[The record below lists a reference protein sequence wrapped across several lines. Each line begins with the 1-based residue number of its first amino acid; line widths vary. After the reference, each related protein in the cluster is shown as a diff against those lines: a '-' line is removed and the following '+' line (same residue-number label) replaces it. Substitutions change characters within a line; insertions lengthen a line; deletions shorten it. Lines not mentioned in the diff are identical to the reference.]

1 MPSPKQTKRNNTQ
14 TSCQC
19 GSDQKTSTYD
29 RVLTWLHVAGSGLIM
44 ALMLVIVC
52 DVLGRALFNKPL
64 TGAAELIRAA
74 VVAVLFLGLPKTFR
88 SGKQIRAGLLL
99 NKVSRRT
106 GGALDLLACLAG
118 ILLFAL
124 LVYSSWE
131 LLTEAWQ
138 VGEFE
143 GAGALRVPTI
153 PLRALIVISAML
165 TLFQLIIQAI
175 KSWARMCGEGG

>member
-1 MPSPKQTKRNNTQ
+1 MASRRQTIRNNQ
-14 TSCQC
+14 KAPNQS
-19 GSDQKTSTYD
+19 GPGYKTSAFD
-29 RVLTWLHVAGSGLIM
+29 RVLTWLHMAGSGLIM

-88 SGKQIRAGLLL
+88 SGKQIRATLLL
-99 NKVSRRT
+99 NKVSSRAA
-106 GGALDLLACLAG
+106 GALDLLACIAG

-124 LVYSSWE
+124 LVYSGWD
-131 LLTEAWQ
+131 LLVEAWR

-143 GAGALRVPTI
+143 GAGALRVPTT

-165 TLFQLIIQAI
+165 TLVQLIIQAL
-175 KSWARMCGEGG
+175 KSWARMWKKGG

>member
-1 MPSPKQTKRNNTQ
+1 MASPRQIIQAPGQGGPGLKA
-14 TSCQC
+14 SAF
-19 GSDQKTSTYD
+19 D

-64 TGAAELIRAA
+64 TGAPELVRAA
-74 VVAVLFLGLPKTFR
+74 VVGVLFLGLPKTFR
-88 SGKQIRAGLLL
+88 SGKQIRATLLL
-99 NKVSRRT
+99 NKVSSRA
-106 GGALDLLACLAG
+106 GDGLDLLACLAG

-124 LVYSSWE
+124 LAYSSWGF
-131 LLTEAWQ
+131 LVEAWR

-143 GAGALRVPTI
+143 GAGALRVPTS

-165 TLFQLIIQAI
+165 TLVQLVLEAL
-175 KSWARMCGEGG
+175 KSWARLCKKGG